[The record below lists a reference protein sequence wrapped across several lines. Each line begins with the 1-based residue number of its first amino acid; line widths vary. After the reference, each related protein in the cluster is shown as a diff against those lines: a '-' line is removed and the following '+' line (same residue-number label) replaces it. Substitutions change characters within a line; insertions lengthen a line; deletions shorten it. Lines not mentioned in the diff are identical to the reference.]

1 MSVLGAFQILWW
13 LSSHSFCLYMSLI
26 PNFAPHQWCLVQLS
40 IVAPTCSQELP
51 NSPALVWTSTQAWL
65 IPPVSAQ
72 GAHLRLQTNRL
83 ALWFIKY
90 GVIFQLAT
98 PYTAKS
104 KQRWRDVHLL
114 QEMERSVQYQMKR
127 KLPLSLLLL
136 KIHKYLTCRFTRAIL
151 RCYFNTK
158 EGRKP
163 VGNKTS
169 REEGLSSHF
178 HSLFPCSKS
187 INKGL

>member
-1 MSVLGAFQILWW
+1 MLSPAFNRSSHLLSGTTK
-13 LSSHSFCLYMSLI
+13 LSSSSLDFHASLAHPPSQCTRCSPEI
-26 PNFAPHQWCLVQLS
+26 VNQPLSVMIYQVWCDL
-40 IVAPTCSQELP
+40 PTCYTIHCKIQAEMKRC
-51 NSPALVWTSTQAWL
+51 TS
-65 IPPVSAQ
+65 
-72 GAHLRLQTNRL
+72 L
-83 ALWFIKY
+83 ANK
-90 GVIFQLAT
+90 T
-98 PYTAKS
+98 
-104 KQRWRDVHLL
+104 
-114 QEMERSVQYQMKR
+114 ERSAKYHMKW

-136 KIHKYLTCRFTRAIL
+136 KIHKYLICSFTRAIL

-169 REEGLSSHF
+169 REEGLTSNF